1 MSQEFDDNVLDRVK
15 QKRFYCYGYM
25 GDFEKFKEELTSKE
39 KFRNSLTG
47 RKITGVKN
55 MIMF

>member
-15 QKRFYCYGYM
+15 QKIFYCYEYM

-39 KFRNSLTG
+39 
-47 RKITGVKN
+47 
-55 MIMF
+55 